1 MENAKHYQGQQHNC
15 KRNKRERFITIT
27 NVTQSY
33 YTLMGFEREKGKE
46 KKKALE
52 NNFIKCSIKKKMKK
66 KLSEK

>member
-46 KKKALE
+46 KKKRWKIILLNAAS
-52 NNFIKCSIKKKMKK
+52 KGK
-66 KLSEK
+66 